1 MMSSIKAGAKL
12 MLRFVSAHSSTI
24 LVGLAVTGVVG
35 TAVGASKVTPESNQI
50 VEAKKKAESD
60 ISKDLEAGAITEE
73 KAKEIKNTMYL
84 RFAKDMAKTWWPVV
98 ALGSVTICSI
108 IFAHK
113 IDLRKQAA
121 LAAALTFTEDRL
133 RESEKY
139 RETVREMVG
148 TKQEDAINSKVK
160 EDYIHANPVNES
172 EVIHTGHG
180 DTLMLDWASH
190 RYFRSSPE
198 FIRQAVNDINE
209 RLLSEMWID
218 LNDFYD
224 EIGLHGIGVGDI
236 VGWNIDNGQ
245 VRLDPSSVLDDNER
259 PVYVVDFLVRP
270 MAAYKSY

>member
-24 LVGLAVTGVVG
+24 LVGLAATGVIG
-35 TAVGASKVTPESNQI
+35 TAVAASKVTPESNKI
-50 VEAKKKAESD
+50 LEGKKKSESD
-60 ISKDLEAGAITEE
+60 ISKDLEAGVITDE
-73 KAKEIKNTMYL
+73 KAKEIKKDMYIS
-84 RFAKDMAKTWWPVV
+84 FAKDMAKTWAPV
-98 ALGSVTICSI
+98 AILGSLTICSI

-121 LAAALTFTEDRL
+121 LAAALSITEDRL

-139 RETVREMVG
+139 RAAVRDMVG
-148 TKQEDAINSKVK
+148 TKQEEAISAKVK
-160 EDYIHANPVNES
+160 EDYIRENPANDS
-172 EVIHTGHG
+172 EVIYTGHG

-190 RYFRSSPE
+190 RYFRSTPE
-198 FIRQAVNDINE
+198 KVRQAVNDINE
-209 RLLSEMWID
+209 RLLSEMWVD

-224 EIGLHGIGVGDI
+224 QIGLHTIGVGDSL
-236 VGWNIDNGQ
+236 GWNIDNGQ
-245 VRLDPSSVLDDNER
+245 VKLDPSSVLDDNER